1 MLMKCLALELA
12 GSQIR
17 VNSVAPGYVRTAM
30 LSPAFLGRA
39 ADVPLGRIAEPED
52 IAPVVTFLLSP
63 AGAYLTGTEISA
75 DGGVLAAIR

>member
-1 MLMKCLALELA
+1 MRTILNGRGKRMPSTSWFA
-12 GSQIR
+12 GSR
-17 VNSVAPGYVRTAM
+17 S
-30 LSPAFLGRA
+30 
-39 ADVPLGRIAEPED
+39 RIAEPED